1 MIGAALVARVTTG
14 EDGRPVA
21 ALADGIAAG
30 AVLNAEDA
38 RRLAWQFAQLEF
50 ELAELPA
57 PDPALYGPRG
67 ALVRF
72 DDRAPDVAPTV
83 AAAAATRSAA

>member
-1 MIGAALVARVTTG
+1 MLT
-14 EDGRPVA
+14 
-21 ALADGIAAG
+21 
-30 AVLNAEDA
+30 AEHA

-67 ALVRF
+67 VARPML
-72 DDRAPDVAPTV
+72 DDRAPTGDTP
-83 AAAAATRSAA
+83 